1 LNSDVLVELAKHP
14 NIVGVKLTCGNAGKV
29 TRLTQEY
36 THAQFGVFAGQSDWL
51 VPCLSG
57 GGHGC
62 VTGIGNV
69 FPKSVCRL
77 YNLWQEGKVQEAVK
91 LQGLVAQA
99 EKACKEGIAATKFGA
114 GYFAGPLAG
123 VNDPQAFYPRK
134 PYMPANKE
142 MQTWI
147 IDVMKHLVE
156 VESSIP
162 NVGTRRP
169 MEQINGIGKH

>member
-1 LNSDVLVELAKHP
+1 
-14 NIVGVKLTCGNAGKV
+14 VGVKLTCGNAGKV

-36 THAQFGVFAGQSDWL
+36 SHAQFGVYAGQSDWL

-57 GGHGC
+57 GGQGC

-77 YNLWQEGKVQEAVK
+77 YRLWQEGKVREAIR

-99 EKACKEGIAATKFGA
+99 EKACKEGIAATKYGA

-123 VNDPQAFYPRK
+123 LDDPEIFYPRRPYK
-134 PYMPANKE
+134 PASKD
-142 MQTWI
+142 MQSWI
-147 IDVMKHLVE
+147 VGVMKHLVD
-156 VESSIP
+156 VEKSIP
-162 NVGTRRP
+162 DLYGSKEAAHTNGVG
-169 MEQINGIGKH
+169 EH